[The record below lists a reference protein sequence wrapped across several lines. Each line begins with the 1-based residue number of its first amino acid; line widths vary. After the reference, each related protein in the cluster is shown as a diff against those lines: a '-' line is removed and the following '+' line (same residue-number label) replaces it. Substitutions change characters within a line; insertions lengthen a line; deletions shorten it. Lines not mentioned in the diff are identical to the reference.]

1 MKYPKL
7 RELKEAITSLFSKPY
22 TTKFPK
28 KPSIPFPRFR
38 GRIEFNPEKCI
49 GCGACVEVC
58 PANAREIK
66 DDLEKKVRR
75 IIYHLDMCILC
86 GQCVAYCIT
95 KEGIR
100 HTLDYDMVYTDKKE
114 FYDEIEKELVFCE
127 RCGRPV
133 TTKDHLLWIAE
144 KLGEL
149 SYANPTLL
157 LAKLSELETVELQP
171 ERKQEA
177 YRADHMRILCP
188 SCRREVYLREIW
200 GY

>member
-28 KPSIPFPRFR
+28 KPSVPYPRFR
-38 GRIEFNPEKCI
+38 GRIEFDEEQCI
-49 GCGACVEVC
+49 GCGACAEVC

-66 DDLEKKVRR
+66 DIPEKRVRKV
-75 IIYHLDMCILC
+75 IYHLDMCILC

-95 KEGIR
+95 KKGIY
-100 HTLDYDMVYTDKKE
+100 HTLDYDMVHTDKKS
-114 FYDEIEKELVFCE
+114 FYYEIEKELVLCE
-127 RCGRPV
+127 RCGRPI

-144 KLGEL
+144 KVKEPG
-149 SYANPTLL
+149 YANPTLI
-157 LAKLSELETVELQP
+157 LAKLSKMGIVELEP
-171 ERKQEA
+171 ERKEEA
-177 YRADHMRILCP
+177 YRADHMRLLCP
-188 SCRREVYLREIW
+188 SCRKEVYLREIW